1 MSNKRF
7 IQPTGLSKPVG
18 YTHTVSVERG
28 RMVFIAGQVAF
39 DANNNVVSAG
49 DLRAQTE
56 QVFKNLGIAL
66 AAAGA
71 SYADVVKWTIYVV
84 NFKPPRSR
92 CCRAAGP
99 HQRHRQRQARDH
111 CRYRLAARKVLRCF
125 APDLDGHAS
134 GV

>member
-39 DANNNVVSAG
+39 DANNNVVGAG

-84 NFKPPRSR
+84 NFKPAD
-92 CCRAAGP
+92 RAVIAEV
-99 HQRHRQRQARDH
+99 
-111 CRYRLAARKVLRCF
+111 RKQFLSINPPPASTLIGVQSLVLPELLIEIE
-125 APDLDGHAS
+125 AIA
-134 GV
+134 VAE